1 MSKANI
7 QVSIDNGRLMTK
19 LAAVGLIFS
28 VCFLILTAVIGSM
41 RGGDVFRFGMI
52 TYALSAVFSFGAL
65 IYGMLSTQA
74 GLENEEKQLLADR
87 GAAENRALNVDIL
100 KIIIKSKNI
109 ISESV
114 DLLQVEMH
122 PYI

>member
-28 VCFLILTAVIGSM
+28 VCFLILTAVIGSL

-74 GLENEEKQLLADR
+74 GLENEEKQLPSNCLR
-87 GAAENRALNVDIL
+87 SSSRFVVGGSALCAR
-100 KIIIKSKNI
+100 
-109 ISESV
+109 EW
-114 DLLQVEMH
+114 
-122 PYI
+122 